1 MDNQAIK
8 SGMVAIVGLPN
19 AGKSTLMN
27 RLLGQKISIVTPK
40 PQTTRNKI
48 LGIANDESSQ
58 IVFLDTP
65 GMHDAKEI
73 FNQGMMRIAL
83 ESLQDADAIV
93 FLVDIEKTMRQPQ
106 QKELLATMLKHL
118 QGIQPPVVIGL
129 NKVDSVDKKMM
140 LPLIDEFTTSYT
152 FHAVIPISALSGDG
166 VEDLRKTILDLL
178 PFGPRYYPEDIPTD
192 ASERFL
198 AGEIIREKVFLQ
210 TGQEIPYSTAVLI
223 ESFKEDPVSGLVTI
237 HAAIIVEKDS
247 QKGIVIGKSGQ
258 KLKAIGTAA
267 RRDIERLTDSRV
279 MLKLWVKVKKN
290 WTQDKQFLREMGFH
304 QENNNK

>member
-1 MDNQAIK
+1 
-8 SGMVAIVGLPN
+8 MVAIVGLPN

-27 RLLGQKISIVTPK
+27 RLLAQKIAIVTPK

-83 ESLQDADAIV
+83 ESLQDADVIV
-93 FLVDIEKTMRQPQ
+93 FLIDIEKTMRLPQ
-106 QKELLATMLKHL
+106 QKELLAAMLKHL

-290 WTQDKQFLREMGFH
+290 WTQDKQFLQEIGFH

>member
-1 MDNQAIK
+1 M
-8 SGMVAIVGLPN
+8 
-19 AGKSTLMN
+19 
-27 RLLGQKISIVTPK
+27 
-40 PQTTRNKI
+40 
-48 LGIANDESSQ
+48 
-58 IVFLDTP
+58 
-65 GMHDAKEI
+65 
-73 FNQGMMRIAL
+73 
-83 ESLQDADAIV
+83 
-93 FLVDIEKTMRQPQ
+93 
-106 QKELLATMLKHL
+106 
-118 QGIQPPVVIGL
+118 
-129 NKVDSVDKKMM
+129 
-140 LPLIDEFTTSYT
+140 
-152 FHAVIPISALSGDG
+152 SGDG

-290 WTQDKQFLREMGFH
+290 WTQDKQFLQEIGFH